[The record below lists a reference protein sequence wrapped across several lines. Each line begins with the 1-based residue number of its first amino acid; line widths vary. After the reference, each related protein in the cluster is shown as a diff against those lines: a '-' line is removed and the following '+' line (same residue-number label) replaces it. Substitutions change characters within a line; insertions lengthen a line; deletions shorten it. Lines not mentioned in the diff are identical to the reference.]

1 MNKILSSMQKRIRL
15 RVKIHKMSKNISAE
29 LVKQI
34 RNKTSAPLLDCKKAL
49 EETDGDID
57 KAIEIL
63 KIKGLSKVD
72 KKSGRDTSEGLIF
85 SYIHAGGKI
94 GVILEVNCET
104 DFVARNDE
112 FQDFSKEICMQ
123 IAASAPKF
131 VSSDNIPGSFIEDE
145 KRIIKAQVEEQGKP
159 PEVAEKMVD
168 GKLNKILEEICLLDQ
183 VYIRDSKL
191 KISDLLNQLIAKLG
205 ENINIARFTRYQIG
219 EVEDNEE

>member
-1 MNKILSSMQKRIRL
+1 MQKKIRL

>member
-1 MNKILSSMQKRIRL
+1 MQKRIQL

-49 EETDGDID
+49 EETNGDID

>member
-1 MNKILSSMQKRIRL
+1 MQKRIRL

-34 RNKTSAPLLDCKKAL
+34 RNKTSAPLLDCKKAR

>member
-1 MNKILSSMQKRIRL
+1 MQKRIRP

>member
-1 MNKILSSMQKRIRL
+1 MQKRIRL
-15 RVKIHKMSKNISAE
+15 RVKIHKMSKNVSAE

>member
-1 MNKILSSMQKRIRL
+1 MQKRIRL

>member
-1 MNKILSSMQKRIRL
+1 
-15 RVKIHKMSKNISAE
+15 MSKNISAE

-191 KISDLLNQLIAKLG
+191 KIKQKK
-205 ENINIARFTRYQIG
+205 
-219 EVEDNEE
+219 